1 MRAILITVL
10 IALVIAFGI
19 AWGIH
24 NYPGYVLIAVG
35 KTTIEMTLWVGA
47 FIFLLGFAT
56 VLLTIWLLARSL
68 RLPFA
73 TRNWLSGFGSRNA
86 NALYNRGL
94 IAFSEGH
101 WEKSRTALERAAKR
115 SDHNLVHYLVAARAS
130 YRLNDE
136 KSVEKFLQLAHV
148 SAPNAHATI
157 DITQAEMQLA
167 AKHYEQALAT
177 ILRLRKKLG
186 KQHPFVLELLVKT
199 YRGLKD
205 YRHLEKLLPEVER
218 GSGFSSDQYESL
230 AIEVYQ
236 HRLQSIATS
245 PGAIAGLQEQWAKL
259 NKKQQ
264 STAELVLS
272 YCSFL
277 GEAGAPEVAVN
288 ALQRYLRK
296 NWDDEAIELYGRLPS
311 ADLQKQLLVAEGWL
325 KERNNNAV
333 LLLSLARICM
343 RLELWGKAREYYET
357 SLRFTGNNEAYLELA
372 QLSAALGDEEKS
384 REYYRLSFNLEQQGL
399 ALPMPAKA
407 LR

>member
-24 NYPGYVLIAVG
+24 NYPGYVLVAVG
-35 KTTIEMTLWVGA
+35 KTTIEMTLWVAA
-47 FIFLLGFAT
+47 FIFLLAAISG
-56 VLLTIWLLARSL
+56 LLTIWLIARSL

-73 TRNWLSGFGSRNA
+73 TRNWLTGFGSRNA

-101 WEKSRTALERAAKR
+101 WEKSRKALERAAKR

-136 KSVEKFLQLAHV
+136 KSVEKFLQLAYV

-157 DITQAEMQLA
+157 EITQAEMQLA
-167 AKHYEQALAT
+167 AKHYEQSLAT

-205 YRHLEKLLPEVER
+205 YRHLEKLLVEVER
-218 GSGFSSDQYESL
+218 SSGFTAEQYEAL

-236 HRLQSIATS
+236 QRLQAVAKMPDAVS
-245 PGAIAGLQEQWAKL
+245 GLQEQWAKL
-259 NKKQQ
+259 NKKQKN
-264 STAELVLS
+264 TAELLLS
-272 YCSFL
+272 YSALL
-277 GEAGAPEVAVN
+277 GEVGAAEVAVN
-288 ALQRYLRK
+288 ELQRYLRK
-296 NWDDEAIELYGRLPS
+296 YWDDEAVELYGRLKS
-311 ADLQKQLLVAEGWL
+311 ADLQKQLLFAEGWL
-325 KERNNNAV
+325 KERNNNPV

-357 SLRFTGNNEAYLELA
+357 SLRFTRNNEAYLELA
-372 QLSAALGDEEKS
+372 QLSAALGDEDKS
-384 REYYRLSFNLEQQGL
+384 KEYYRLSFNLEQQGL
-399 ALPMPAKA
+399 ALPMPSKP